1 MTSANRDDER
11 RSPAGPAASSAQ
23 AAPPALRASAIP
35 RSSGAHRDFNASGFG
50 TPAVA
55 EEDVDPMSG
64 TSNLVDAMLV
74 FACGLLLALVVKYDV
89 PLNSDLTQATQTGD
103 MTQIENPEELTDS
116 TEDGGKGY
124 EEVGVTYRDPDT
136 GQLYVKVEE

>member
-1 MTSANRDDER
+1 MPAQSKKVTKMAR
-11 RSPAGPAASSAQ
+11 RSRDFSAGS
-23 AAPPALRASAIP
+23 R
-35 RSSGAHRDFNASGFG
+35 RDFNASGFAN
-50 TPAVA
+50 PAMA
-55 EEDVDPMSG
+55 DEDVDPMSG

-124 EEVGVTYRDPDT
+124 EEVGVTYRDPQT
-136 GQLYVKVEE
+136 GLLYVKVEE